1 MRVVGSPRAPGPEYH
16 FDYDP
21 TEGDTFELQMLGDHI
36 DNDGESEGTIWLLT
50 RKFNP
55 WVNN

>member
-36 DNDGESEGTIWLLT
+36 VSDGENEEPSGC
-50 RKFNP
+50 
-55 WVNN
+55 

>member
-1 MRVVGSPRAPGPEYH
+1 MNRESSLDQMRVVGSPRAPGPEYH

-36 DNDGESEGTIWLLT
+36 DSDGENEEPSGC
-50 RKFNP
+50 
-55 WVNN
+55 